1 MTLNNVMA
9 KPHMESAMHE
19 TRETRETMAT
29 IAVHSL
35 MALSGDRP
43 KNLTNAGGGKAESY
57 GVC

>member
-1 MTLNNVMA
+1 VTLNNVMA
-9 KPHMESAMHE
+9 KPHMESAMH
-19 TRETRETMAT
+19 ETRETMAT